1 MLFRS
6 ISIGTMHS
14 AKGLEWDNVIL
25 ALGSWNVKTVD
36 EKTTQ
41 DNYRLLYVAATRA
54 KKSLTVIGV
63 ENMLP
68 TEWLSHFKRKGRVKN
83 VKMPKVLHIETG
95 LGDIALGQ
103 YLKKNDDSDVY
114 VERLQKS
121 LEREPLGLS
130 LSIDSHV
137 ANGNYCIKQGNLYWA
152 WFAKDVT
159 GGLVK
164 SLAKNVLIPQRA
176 ILSQVVR
183 WTSEEGQETW
193 VPLFRLEF
201 RRE

>member
-1 MLFRS
+1 MVYSLAHNTT
-6 ISIGTMHS
+6 I
-14 AKGLEWDNVIL
+14 VIYNKL
-25 ALGSWNVKTVD
+25 IYTGVS
-36 EKTTQ
+36 
-41 DNYRLLYVAATRA
+41 RA
-54 KKSLTVIGV
+54 KKSLTVIGA
-63 ENMLP
+63 EKTLP
-68 TEWLSHFKRKGRVKN
+68 MEWLTHFKHAGRVPN
-83 VKMPKVLHIETG
+83 VKIPKILHIETG

-103 YLKKNDDSDVY
+103 YLKKNENSDIY

-152 WFAKDVT
+152 WFAKDFT